1 LPALA
6 DRTNVR
12 AGWNLFTTQQ
22 DVEMGRQLAGQVE
35 SQMQVVNDSWSNGY
49 ITALGSQLASHTPGY
64 RYPYQFKILRD
75 DAANSYALPGGFIYV
90 TTGMIEAAPTEPQL
104 AGVLAHQIAHV
115 VLRHGTEEV
124 SRAYD
129 ADFPNAAGRVSVS
142 TAMNRLGIQFGP
154 DSIVLRNSRE
164 EERLADIMATQI
176 LYDTRFDPQQM
187 PVFMQSLAS
196 NANLSSEFFANHPS
210 VANRATR
217 VRQEVRNMGGLPRN
231 LRGDSPD
238 LQKTQ
243 DRLTGSTSVT
253 DNIGDVYDKL
263 PSNRMVTYRG
273 RDLEFRHPDNWR
285 VSDTG
290 DSLTVAPDNGFVS
303 DSLAYGMSINVF
315 EPQGTSFGQS
325 LNTGN
330 VNQSTTLS
338 RATNQLIAD
347 LQRSNPNMRTV
358 RSSTRRVDGLSA
370 LVTELSN
377 DSPVGGRETDWLV
390 TVFRPDGLLQYFI
403 GVAPEREFSEFSP
416 TFDRM
421 VTSVRFN
428 N

>member
-1 LPALA
+1 
-6 DRTNVR
+6 
-12 AGWNLFTTQQ
+12 
-22 DVEMGRQLAGQVE
+22 
-35 SQMQVVNDSWSNGY
+35 
-49 ITALGSQLASHTPGY
+49 
-64 RYPYQFKILRD
+64 
-75 DAANSYALPGGFIYV
+75 
-90 TTGMIEAAPTEPQL
+90 MIEAAPTEPQL

-416 TFDRM
+416 SFDRM